1 MKLSSV
7 WAGYNRKI
15 VVGDVSVDI
24 ADGEII
30 TLIGPNGGGK
40 STLIKSISGSL
51 KLIGGAVFIGD
62 EDISA
67 LSAKEISKSMSV
79 VTTERVKPQ
88 LMTCRD
94 VVLSGRLPYTGG
106 FGLYGDEDRK
116 EADKALELMNIGHLS
131 ERTFLSMSDGQK
143 QRTLIA
149 RAICQSP
156 RYLVMDEPT
165 SYMDIKHRLELM
177 KVIKE
182 LAEKGITI
190 VMSLHELELALEV
203 SDRLLLV
210 YDDGHVQVES
220 PEDVIKKGL
229 LKELFDLDEE
239 MYRKVLSGMGEAH
252 RDDIAL
258 DKTHVI
264 DADSPAE
271 NADDGRRHSSYFAN
285 KQCEYYPCHELSGDK
300 FSCLFCYCPL
310 YDIEDCGG
318 EYVMTDKG
326 VKNCRNCSFVHD
338 RDNYP
343 KVIKKLK
350 EKMDG
355 TDQHREI

>member
-1 MKLSSV
+1 MKLNSAQ
-7 WAGYNRKI
+7 AGYGKKI
-15 VVGDVSVDI
+15 VVNGVTLGI
-24 ADGEII
+24 GKGEII

-51 KLIGGAVFIGD
+51 KLLGGSVLIDGSD
-62 EDISA
+62 LGKMSV
-67 LSAKEISKSMSV
+67 KEISRTMSV
-79 VTTERVKPQ
+79 VTTERVKPV

-94 VVLSGRLPYTGG
+94 VVMSGRLPFTGAMG
-106 FGLYGDEDRK
+106 VFGPEDEK
-116 EADKALELMNIGHLS
+116 ETEGALELMNIGHLADVPFS
-131 ERTFLSMSDGQK
+131 DMSDGQK

-149 RAICQSP
+149 RAIAQSP
-156 RYLVMDEPT
+156 KYLVMDEPT

-182 LAEKGITI
+182 LSESGITI

-210 YDDGHVQVES
+210 YDDGHVLVRTPGEVLAQ
-220 PEDVIKKGL
+220 GL

-239 MYRKVLSGMGEAH
+239 MYKKVVSGLG
-252 RDDIAL
+252 
-258 DKTHVI
+258 V
-264 DADSPAE
+264 AE
-271 NADDGRRHSSYFAN
+271 PLKGRGKDPEIVSAVSDEKKHCTYFVN
-285 KQCEYYPCHELSGDK
+285 RQCEYYPCHEVPEEK

-310 YDIEDCGG
+310 YDVKDCGG
-318 EYVMTDKG
+318 EYFVNEKG
-326 VKNCRNCSFVHD
+326 IKNCKNCGFVHD

-350 EKMDG
+350 EKMYG
-355 TDQHREI
+355 EGGSR

>member
-1 MKLSSV
+1 MKLSNV
-7 WAGYNRKI
+7 QAGYNRKI
-15 VVGDVSVDI
+15 VVNDISVNI
-24 ADGEII
+24 GDGEII

-62 EDISA
+62 ADITE
-67 LSAKEISKSMSV
+67 LSAKELSRSMSV

-94 VVLSGRLPYTGG
+94 VVLSGRLPFTGG
-106 FGLYGDEDRK
+106 FGLYAEEDQK
-116 EADKALELMNIGHLS
+116 ETDKALEIMNIGHLS
-131 ERTFLSMSDGQK
+131 DRTFSALSDGQK

-156 RYLVMDEPT
+156 KYLVMDEPT

-177 KVIKE
+177 KVIKR
-182 LAEKGITI
+182 LAGNGITI
-190 VMSLHELELALEV
+190 VMSLHELEPALEV

-239 MYRKVLSGMGEAH
+239 MYKKVLKGMGE
-252 RDDIAL
+252 
-258 DKTHVI
+258 
-264 DADSPAE
+264 E
-271 NADDGRRHSSYFAN
+271 MDGDRKRHSSYYLN
-285 KQCEYYPCHELSGDK
+285 RECEYFPCHELSEDK

-310 YDIEDCGG
+310 YDMEDCGG
-318 EYVMTDKG
+318 EFVMTDKG
-326 VKNCRNCSFVHD
+326 VKNCRNCTFVHD

-350 EKMDG
+350 EKMYG
-355 TDQHREI
+355 TGRHREI